1 MAVAWPGLSALE
13 PPSGTYLHRSN
24 LAMNNGAQEYLVK
37 SHISGENLDAA
48 IQKAIFAVAFKNAH
62 SLIKIFFAT
71 SSVIPPK

>member
-37 SHISGENLDAA
+37 SHISGENLDADS
-48 IQKAIFAVAFKNAH
+48 KSYFRRRF
-62 SLIKIFFAT
+62 
-71 SSVIPPK
+71 